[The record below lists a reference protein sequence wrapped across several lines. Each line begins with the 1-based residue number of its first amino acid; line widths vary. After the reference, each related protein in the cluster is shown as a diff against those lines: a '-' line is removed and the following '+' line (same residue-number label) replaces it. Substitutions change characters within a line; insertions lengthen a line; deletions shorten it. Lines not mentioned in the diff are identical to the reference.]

1 MKKIALALAL
11 LLIFSLLASCNEGD
25 DTPEVTTTVTT
36 TAVTTTTVV
45 QQNKYT
51 DCKVYASVDEGWE
64 EMFAGRTYYKNTV
77 QDVKNVT
84 LGGKNFPL
92 EYDCSIDSQYA
103 FLDNIDEYTYY
114 DASLQLW
121 SFYTARM
128 YVNSQTGKIVYF
140 EQSLG
145 TDYVEEMLAKGKTK
159 YDKEECV
166 SVAEDLIKEVVGDML
181 DYKLVNVY
189 TSGDSYK
196 YIFSREREGIDRYE
210 PITVEVSV
218 FKELIGYDISRVGEM
233 SGAESL
239 SEEDLAEIEK
249 SVEKKLRER
258 LESKHPGYTDDP
270 EFKVEIS
277 RSEIYRF
284 TDGRSVIKYTVKYE
298 RPPFPEQSIAETQKG
313 SMTFYACLD

>member
-1 MKKIALALAL
+1 MKKLSLALAL
-11 LLIFSLLASCNEGD
+11 LLIFSLLVSCNKGD
-25 DTPEVTTTVTT
+25 TPPEVTTTAATT
-36 TAVTTTTVV
+36 TAATTAAP
-45 QQNKYT
+45 QINKYT

-121 SFYTARM
+121 SLYTARM
-128 YVNSQTGKIVYF
+128 YVNSETGKIVYF

-145 TDYVEEMLAKGKTK
+145 TNYVEEMLAKGKTK

-166 SVAEDLIKEVVGDML
+166 SVAEDLIKEVVGDMM

-189 TSGDSYK
+189 TSEDSYT
-196 YIFSREREGIDRYE
+196 YTFSREREGIDRYE

-218 FKELIGYDISRVGEM
+218 FKELIGYDISRAGEM
-233 SGAESL
+233 SDAPTL
-239 SEEDLAEIEK
+239 SEEDIAEIKK
-249 SVEKKLRER
+249 SVNKR
-258 LESKHPGYTDDP
+258 LESYIETL
-270 EFKVEIS
+270 ETE
-277 RSEIYRF
+277 
-284 TDGRSVIKYTVKYE
+284 YTVKSE
-298 RPPFPEQSIAETQKG
+298 KSQLAMFTNGRAGMIFDIIVEQVSNNESSSGMLKTHQI
-313 SMTFYACLD
+313 SMLVYLD